1 MPGWLKVGLLAV
13 VIGAILYVLIS
24 PLPELDGTVR
34 SFSSF
39 FAFVARWA
47 LLSAFVSSFFLARA
61 SLPLSSSVED
71 ILKMNC
77 ARLC

>member
-1 MPGWLKVGLLAV
+1 LKVGLLAV
-13 VIGAILYVLIS
+13 VIAAVLYVLIS
-24 PLPELDGTVR
+24 PLPELDGAIR
-34 SFSSF
+34 SFPSF
-39 FAFVARWA
+39 LAFVVRWA
-47 LLSAFVSSFFLARA
+47 LLSALLSSLLLSPA